1 MGWPGNHMLWR
12 GSGHSHPGD
21 RMRLVVV
28 LLLLCVWIYLAYDS
42 FQRGQTALGV
52 LFLLIGAALTFW
64 RLRRA

>member
-1 MGWPGNHMLWR
+1 MLWR
-12 GSGHSHPGD
+12 GSDHSHSGD
-21 RMRLVVV
+21 RMRLVVI

-42 FQRGQTALGV
+42 FQRGQTGLGV